1 MNRTQLARQFGTLIL
16 ATGLACLS
24 VPVAAQTPPEPTTY
38 EEAIAR
44 YREVMKRLPFRYHT
58 QGRDALARTRR
69 PEALEL
75 LKADYQ
81 GSKQYPEYTR
91 YTVATMLGRD
101 FGGQEFAPAM
111 ALLRASCD
119 KPIDAWLWVLTL
131 RNQARSG
138 GAADVLEVATR
149 AKTPLQRACGILALG
164 MAQADQ
170 LTGAVVQ
177 TCAEFPKKDKEA
189 DRVVL
194 LGAMTGAIAEN
205 AKRVNDERFREAL
218 RAYISLLGEDMAL
231 TETMKVQ
238 VARLLQPLLNAP
250 APFMDPA
257 SWLALLER
265 GDVKAPAA
273 GRTVVRPS
281 FFGIE
286 SDGER
291 ICYVLDLSDSMCR
304 EISPSVKPSGPLTGP
319 KQKKPKGVMPDES
332 DLPWAIIK
340 TRWDLAREQLK
351 ISLQRLSGEKYF
363 SIVWFGDS
371 SGSFES
377 TKGMVRAT
385 KANVAKAIAELDSIK
400 PDKPDPV
407 KAPDGVLRGKTNM
420 HSGLRRAFGLA
431 GKGTVEEAAY
441 VDPNTLKEGCDT
453 IFLLSDGSPSWDDFE
468 VRDKDYGEDQVV
480 VDTEYGAAAA
490 RTEMLI
496 YHGPYV
502 DKHAIWLTDDVARM
516 NLFRRTRIHCIGFGE
531 ADMQLL
537 DRIAKSCGGQ
547 VYSVGA
553 PKAQQAAPGQPGSSQ
568 PGSAPPGVRPK

>member
-1 MNRTQLARQFGTLIL
+1 MTTSPATRPLGLLLAAAALL
-16 ATGLACLS
+16 ATA
-24 VPVAAQTPPEPTTY
+24 PPAVAQAPTEPTTY

-58 QGRDALARTRR
+58 QGRDALSKSRR
-69 PEALEL
+69 PEALEI
-75 LKADYQ
+75 LKTDYQ
-81 GSKQYPEYTR
+81 TSKQYPEYTR

-101 FGGQEFAPAM
+101 FGGQEFAPQL
-111 ALLRASCD
+111 ALLRTAND

-131 RNQARSG
+131 RNQARNG
-138 GAADVLEVATR
+138 GATDVLEVATR

-164 MAQADQ
+164 MAQSEQ
-170 LTGAVVQ
+170 LTGAIVQ
-177 TCAEFPKKDKEA
+177 ACAEFPKKEKEA

-194 LGAMTGAIAEN
+194 LGAMTGAILEN
-205 AKRVNDERFREAL
+205 AKRVNDETFRQGL
-218 RAYISLLGEDMAL
+218 RAYISLLAEDVAL

-319 KQKKPKGVMPDES
+319 KQKKPKGVMPDEG
-332 DLPWAIIK
+332 DLPWAVIK

-385 KANVAKAIAELDSIK
+385 KANVAKAIAELDAIK
-400 PDKPDPV
+400 PEKPDPV

-453 IFLLSDGSPSWDDFE
+453 IFLLSDGAPSWDDFE
-468 VRDKDYGEDQVV
+468 VKDKDYGEDQVV

-490 RTEMLI
+490 RTEMLR
-496 YHGPYV
+496 
-502 DKHAIWLTDDVARM
+502 AS
-516 NLFRRTRIHCIGFGE
+516 RT
-531 ADMQLL
+531 
-537 DRIAKSCGGQ
+537 S
-547 VYSVGA
+547 
-553 PKAQQAAPGQPGSSQ
+553 
-568 PGSAPPGVRPK
+568 

>member
-1 MNRTQLARQFGTLIL
+1 MNRTLRARPFGPLLAAACMLGMQAPAL
-16 ATGLACLS
+16 AQA
-24 VPVAAQTPPEPTTY
+24 PVEPTTW
-38 EEAIAR
+38 EEALAR

-58 QGRDALARTRR
+58 QGRDSLAKTRR
-69 PEALEL
+69 PEAFEL

-81 GSKQYPEYTR
+81 GSKEYPEYAK
-91 YTVATMLGRD
+91 YTVASMLGRE
-101 FGGQEFAPAM
+101 FGAPEFTAPL

-119 KPIDAWLWVLTL
+119 KPADAWLWVLTL
-131 RNQARSG
+131 RNQARNG
-138 GAADVLEVATR
+138 GGADVLEVATR

-164 MAQADQ
+164 MAQSDQ
-170 LTGAVVQ
+170 LTGAIVQ
-177 TCAEFPKKDKEA
+177 TCAEFPKKEKEA
-189 DRVVL
+189 DRIVL
-194 LGAMTGAIAEN
+194 LGAMTGAIHEN
-205 AKRVNDERFREAL
+205 AKRVNDEKFREGL
-218 RAYISLLGEDMAL
+218 RAYISLLGEDIAL

-250 APFMDPA
+250 AAFMDPA

-273 GRTVVRPS
+273 GRTVVKPS

-304 EISPSVKPSGPLTGP
+304 EIAPNVKPSGPVTGP

-332 DLPWAIIK
+332 DLPWAIIR

-371 SGSFES
+371 SGSFDS

-431 GKGTVEEAAY
+431 GKGTIEEGAY
-441 VDPNTLKEGCDT
+441 VDPSTLKEGCDT
-453 IFLLSDGSPSWDDFE
+453 IFLLSDGAPSWDDFE

-490 RTEMLI
+490 RTDMLV

-502 DKHAIWLTDDVARM
+502 LDDWLVDDVIRM
-516 NLFRRTRIHCIGFGE
+516 NTFRRARIHCIGFGE
-531 ADMQLL
+531 AKMQLL

-553 PKAQQAAPGQPGSSQ
+553 PKPQQQAPGQPGGAA